1 VSPRHGKI
9 GRVAARLRLTDG
21 TRRTMVEE
29 DRTSPPEA
37 DTSQPEPAPPEDEHD
52 FLMPGPTPTSN
63 EGCFA
68 WGVSWVV
75 VSVVLLV
82 IVALMTL
89 ACFAISLLVGLL

>member
-1 VSPRHGKI
+1 
-9 GRVAARLRLTDG
+9 
-21 TRRTMVEE
+21 MVEE
-29 DRTSPPEA
+29 DRTEPVTDNSPDQTA
-37 DTSQPEPAPPEDEHD
+37 QPPEDEHD